1 MQGLN
6 QALSSLNSTTQV
18 QNVSNKS
25 DQNRPSS
32 EQDSFHKMI
41 ENSVQEYENSQNSKN
56 PQDEKSQTT
65 ATTAT
70 TAQSTAEASQ
80 KSTKNIDNQNIKSPQ
95 NEFEL
100 VAQNSDEIMLEN
112 ADFITLLALLD
123 SQDGAMKT
131 GISNIVSS
139 NLNKFLSIEKN
150 IQELKG
156 AKNLEDLLNLS
167 EKFNLGLSKI
177 KITKDG
183 IETLKSEFKN
193 LNSKGFFSNIQTIN
207 NAINLNSIT
216 KKDIE
221 STISKLENNDKNILS
236 KLMLGQS
243 VDINK
248 DSKNTNLNDDE
259 PKAQIKSES
268 KIEPKSEPKIDL
280 KELLKDSTQKSK
292 NILDEPM
299 IDTKTQIK
307 QATTEPKTDTAAK
320 TQSISSVDE
329 YLANIMQKAIKESSE
344 QSSKSLNE
352 SLNIS
357 SSSSE
362 TTSEKGSE
370 NFDNQNGSNQATKDI
385 INMAKLDSKEPKAHL
400 RQVFDNFAT
409 QLQEKISEYKPPIT
423 RFHLTLNPGNLGEV
437 EVTLI
442 NRGSNLHINFN
453 SNSQTMQLF
462 MQHQAE
468 FKASLVNMGFSE
480 LSMNFSDNAN
490 KEQNQNQGKRAKF
503 SLEANEEEI
512 NQEETILEVILPKY
526 F

>member
-32 EQDSFHKMI
+32 EQDSFDKMI

-65 ATTAT
+65 TTTAT
-70 TAQSTAEASQ
+70 NAKSTAQTSQ
-80 KSTKNIDNQNIKSPQ
+80 KSTKNIDNQNIKSAQ

-100 VAQNSDEIMLEN
+100 IAQNSDEIMLEN

-139 NLNKFLSIEKN
+139 NLNKFLAIEKN

-183 IETLKSEFKN
+183 VEALKSEFKN
-193 LNSKGFFSNIQTIN
+193 LNSKGFFNNIQPIN
-207 NAINLNSIT
+207 NAININSLT

-221 STISKLENNDKNILS
+221 STISKLENSDKNILS

-259 PKAQIKSES
+259 PKIQV
-268 KIEPKSEPKIDL
+268 KSEPKIDL
-280 KELLKDSTQKSK
+280 KSDLK
-292 NILDEPM
+292 P
-299 IDTKTQIK
+299 
-307 QATTEPKTDTAAK
+307 EPKTDISNK
-320 TQSISSVDE
+320 TQSISSVDD

-344 QSSKSLNE
+344 QSSKSINE

-362 TTSEKGSE
+362 TTSDKGSE

-453 SNSQTMQLF
+453 SNTQTMQLF

-503 SLEANEEEI
+503 NLEANEEEI

>member
-32 EQDSFHKMI
+32 EQDSFDKMI

-65 ATTAT
+65 TTTAT
-70 TAQSTAEASQ
+70 NAKSTAQTSQ
-80 KSTKNIDNQNIKSPQ
+80 KSTKNTDNQNIKSSQ

-100 VAQNSDEIMLEN
+100 IAQNSDEIMLEN

-139 NLNKFLSIEKN
+139 NLNKFLAIEKN

-183 IETLKSEFKN
+183 VEALKSEFKN
-193 LNSKGFFSNIQTIN
+193 LNSKGFFNNIQPIN
-207 NAINLNSIT
+207 NAININSLT

-221 STISKLENNDKNILS
+221 STILKLENSDKNILS

-259 PKAQIKSES
+259 PKIQV
-268 KIEPKSEPKIDL
+268 KSEPKIDL
-280 KELLKDSTQKSK
+280 KSDLK
-292 NILDEPM
+292 P
-299 IDTKTQIK
+299 
-307 QATTEPKTDTAAK
+307 EPKTDISNK
-320 TQSISSVDE
+320 TQSISSVDD

-344 QSSKSLNE
+344 QSSKSINE

-362 TTSEKGSE
+362 TTSDKGSE

-453 SNSQTMQLF
+453 SNTQTMQLF

-503 SLEANEEEI
+503 NLEANEEEI

>member
-32 EQDSFHKMI
+32 EQDSFDKMI

-65 ATTAT
+65 TTTAT
-70 TAQSTAEASQ
+70 NAKSTAQTSQ
-80 KSTKNIDNQNIKSPQ
+80 KSTKNTDNQNIKSAQ

-100 VAQNSDEIMLEN
+100 IAQNSDEIMLEN

-139 NLNKFLSIEKN
+139 NLNKFLAIEKN

-183 IETLKSEFKN
+183 VEALKSEFKN
-193 LNSKGFFSNIQTIN
+193 LNSKGFFSNIQPIN
-207 NAINLNSIT
+207 NAININLLT

-221 STISKLENNDKNILS
+221 STISKLENSDKNILS

-259 PKAQIKSES
+259 PKIQV
-268 KIEPKSEPKIDL
+268 KSEPKIDL
-280 KELLKDSTQKSK
+280 KSDLK
-292 NILDEPM
+292 P
-299 IDTKTQIK
+299 
-307 QATTEPKTDTAAK
+307 EPKTDISNK
-320 TQSISSVDE
+320 TQSISSVDD

-362 TTSEKGSE
+362 TTSDKGSE

-453 SNSQTMQLF
+453 SNTQTMQLF
-462 MQHQAE
+462 MQHQTE

-503 SLEANEEEI
+503 NLEANEEEI

>member
-32 EQDSFHKMI
+32 EQDSFDKMI

-65 ATTAT
+65 TTTAT
-70 TAQSTAEASQ
+70 NAKSTAQTSQ
-80 KSTKNIDNQNIKSPQ
+80 KSTKNTDNQNIKLSQ

-100 VAQNSDEIMLEN
+100 IAQNSDEITLEN

-123 SQDGAMKT
+123 SQDGAMKI

-139 NLNKFLSIEKN
+139 NLNKFLAIEKN

-183 IETLKSEFKN
+183 VEALKSEFKN
-193 LNSKGFFSNIQTIN
+193 LNSKGFFNNIQPIN
-207 NAINLNSIT
+207 NAININSLT

-221 STISKLENNDKNILS
+221 STISKLENSDKNILS

-259 PKAQIKSES
+259 PKIQV
-268 KIEPKSEPKIDL
+268 KSEPKIDL
-280 KELLKDSTQKSK
+280 KSDLK
-292 NILDEPM
+292 P
-299 IDTKTQIK
+299 
-307 QATTEPKTDTAAK
+307 EPKTDISNK
-320 TQSISSVDE
+320 TQSISSVDD

-362 TTSEKGSE
+362 TTSDKGSE

-453 SNSQTMQLF
+453 SNTQTMQLF

-503 SLEANEEEI
+503 NLEANEEEI

>member
-32 EQDSFHKMI
+32 EQDSFDKMI

-65 ATTAT
+65 TTTAT
-70 TAQSTAEASQ
+70 NAKSTAQTSQ
-80 KSTKNIDNQNIKSPQ
+80 KSTKNTDNQNIKSAQ

-100 VAQNSDEIMLEN
+100 IAQNSDEIMLEN

-139 NLNKFLSIEKN
+139 NLNKFLAIEKN

-183 IETLKSEFKN
+183 VEALKSEFKN
-193 LNSKGFFSNIQTIN
+193 LNSKGFFSNIQPIN
-207 NAINLNSIT
+207 NAININSLT

-221 STISKLENNDKNILS
+221 STISKLENSDKNILS

-259 PKAQIKSES
+259 PKIQV
-268 KIEPKSEPKIDL
+268 KSEPKIDL
-280 KELLKDSTQKSK
+280 KSDLK
-292 NILDEPM
+292 P
-299 IDTKTQIK
+299 
-307 QATTEPKTDTAAK
+307 EPKTDISNK
-320 TQSISSVDE
+320 TQSISSVDD

-352 SLNIS
+352 SSNTS

-362 TTSEKGSE
+362 TTSDKGSE

-453 SNSQTMQLF
+453 SNTQTMQLF
-462 MQHQAE
+462 MQHQTE

-503 SLEANEEEI
+503 NLEANEEEI

>member
-32 EQDSFHKMI
+32 EQDSFDKMI

-65 ATTAT
+65 TTTAT
-70 TAQSTAEASQ
+70 NAKSTAQTSQ
-80 KSTKNIDNQNIKSPQ
+80 KSTKNTDNQNIKLSQ

-100 VAQNSDEIMLEN
+100 IAQNSDEIMLEN

-139 NLNKFLSIEKN
+139 NLNKFLAIEKN

-183 IETLKSEFKN
+183 VEALKSEFKN
-193 LNSKGFFSNIQTIN
+193 LNSKGFFSNIQPIN
-207 NAINLNSIT
+207 NAININSLT

-221 STISKLENNDKNILS
+221 STISKLENSDKNILS

-259 PKAQIKSES
+259 PKIQV
-268 KIEPKSEPKIDL
+268 KSEPKIDL
-280 KELLKDSTQKSK
+280 KSDLK
-292 NILDEPM
+292 P
-299 IDTKTQIK
+299 
-307 QATTEPKTDTAAK
+307 EPKTDISNK
-320 TQSISSVDE
+320 TQSISSVDD

-362 TTSEKGSE
+362 TTSDKGSE

-453 SNSQTMQLF
+453 SNTQTMQLF

-503 SLEANEEEI
+503 NLEANEEEI

>member
-32 EQDSFHKMI
+32 EQDSFDKMI

-65 ATTAT
+65 TTTAT
-70 TAQSTAEASQ
+70 NAKSTAQTSQ
-80 KSTKNIDNQNIKSPQ
+80 KSTKNTDNQNIKSAQ

-100 VAQNSDEIMLEN
+100 IAQNSDEIMLEN

-139 NLNKFLSIEKN
+139 NLNKFLAIEKN

-183 IETLKSEFKN
+183 VEALKSEFKN
-193 LNSKGFFSNIQTIN
+193 LNSKGFFNNIQPIN
-207 NAINLNSIT
+207 NAININSLT

-221 STISKLENNDKNILS
+221 STISKLENSDKNILS

-259 PKAQIKSES
+259 S
-268 KIEPKSEPKIDL
+268 KIQVKSEPKIDL
-280 KELLKDSTQKSK
+280 KSDLK
-292 NILDEPM
+292 P
-299 IDTKTQIK
+299 
-307 QATTEPKTDTAAK
+307 EPKTDISNK
-320 TQSISSVDE
+320 TQSISSVDD

-344 QSSKSLNE
+344 QSSKSINE

-362 TTSEKGSE
+362 TTSDKSSE

-453 SNSQTMQLF
+453 SNTQTMQLF

-503 SLEANEEEI
+503 NLEANEEEI

>member
-32 EQDSFHKMI
+32 EQDSFDKMI

-65 ATTAT
+65 TTTAT
-70 TAQSTAEASQ
+70 NAKSTAQTSQ
-80 KSTKNIDNQNIKSPQ
+80 KSTKNIDNQNIKLSQ

-100 VAQNSDEIMLEN
+100 IAQNSDEIMLEN

-139 NLNKFLSIEKN
+139 NLNKFLAIEKN

-183 IETLKSEFKN
+183 VEALKSEFKN
-193 LNSKGFFSNIQTIN
+193 LNSKGFFNNIQPIN
-207 NAINLNSIT
+207 NAININSLT

-221 STISKLENNDKNILS
+221 STISKLENSDKNILS

-259 PKAQIKSES
+259 PKIQV
-268 KIEPKSEPKIDL
+268 KSEPKIDL
-280 KELLKDSTQKSK
+280 KSDLK
-292 NILDEPM
+292 P
-299 IDTKTQIK
+299 
-307 QATTEPKTDTAAK
+307 EPKTDISNK
-320 TQSISSVDE
+320 TQSISSVDD

-344 QSSKSLNE
+344 QSSKFLNE

-362 TTSEKGSE
+362 TTSDKGSE

-453 SNSQTMQLF
+453 SNTQTMQLF

-503 SLEANEEEI
+503 NLEVNEEEI

>member
-32 EQDSFHKMI
+32 EQDSFDKMI

-65 ATTAT
+65 TTTAT
-70 TAQSTAEASQ
+70 NAKSTAQTSQ
-80 KSTKNIDNQNIKSPQ
+80 KSTKNTDNQNIKSAQ

-100 VAQNSDEIMLEN
+100 IAQNSDEIMLEN

-139 NLNKFLSIEKN
+139 NLNKFLAIEKN

-183 IETLKSEFKN
+183 VEALKSEFKN
-193 LNSKGFFSNIQTIN
+193 LNSKGFFNNIQPIN
-207 NAINLNSIT
+207 NAININSLT

-221 STISKLENNDKNILS
+221 STILKLENSDKNILS

-259 PKAQIKSES
+259 PKIQV
-268 KIEPKSEPKIDL
+268 KSEPKIDL
-280 KELLKDSTQKSK
+280 KSDLK
-292 NILDEPM
+292 P
-299 IDTKTQIK
+299 
-307 QATTEPKTDTAAK
+307 EPKTDISNK
-320 TQSISSVDE
+320 TQSISSVDD

-344 QSSKSLNE
+344 QSSKSINE

-362 TTSEKGSE
+362 TTSDKGFE

-453 SNSQTMQLF
+453 SNTQTMQLF

-503 SLEANEEEI
+503 NLEANEEEI

>member
-32 EQDSFHKMI
+32 EQDSFDKMI

-65 ATTAT
+65 TTTAT
-70 TAQSTAEASQ
+70 NAKSTAQTSQ
-80 KSTKNIDNQNIKSPQ
+80 KSTKNTDNQNIKSAQ

-100 VAQNSDEIMLEN
+100 IAQNSDEIMLEN

-139 NLNKFLSIEKN
+139 NLNKFLAIEKN

-183 IETLKSEFKN
+183 IEALKSEFKN
-193 LNSKGFFSNIQTIN
+193 LNSKGFFSNIQPIN
-207 NAINLNSIT
+207 NAININSLT

-221 STISKLENNDKNILS
+221 STISKLENSDKNILS

-259 PKAQIKSES
+259 PKIQV
-268 KIEPKSEPKIDL
+268 KSEPKIDL
-280 KELLKDSTQKSK
+280 KSDLK
-292 NILDEPM
+292 P
-299 IDTKTQIK
+299 
-307 QATTEPKTDTAAK
+307 EPKTDISNK
-320 TQSISSVDE
+320 TQSISSVDD

-362 TTSEKGSE
+362 TTSDKGSE

-453 SNSQTMQLF
+453 SNTQTMQLF

-503 SLEANEEEI
+503 NLEANEEEI

>member
-32 EQDSFHKMI
+32 EQDSFDKMI

-65 ATTAT
+65 TTTAT
-70 TAQSTAEASQ
+70 NAKSTAQTSQ
-80 KSTKNIDNQNIKSPQ
+80 KSTKNIDNQNIKSAQ

-100 VAQNSDEIMLEN
+100 IAQNSDEIMLEN

-139 NLNKFLSIEKN
+139 NLNKFLAIEKN

-183 IETLKSEFKN
+183 VEALKSEFKN
-193 LNSKGFFSNIQTIN
+193 LNSKGFFSNIQPIN
-207 NAINLNSIT
+207 NAININSLT

-221 STISKLENNDKNILS
+221 STISKLENSDKNILS
-236 KLMLGQS
+236 KLILGQS

-259 PKAQIKSES
+259 PKIQV
-268 KIEPKSEPKIDL
+268 KSEPKIDL
-280 KELLKDSTQKSK
+280 KSDLK
-292 NILDEPM
+292 P
-299 IDTKTQIK
+299 
-307 QATTEPKTDTAAK
+307 EPKTDISNK
-320 TQSISSVDE
+320 TQSISSVDD

-344 QSSKSLNE
+344 QSSKSINE

-362 TTSEKGSE
+362 TTSDKGSE

-453 SNSQTMQLF
+453 SNTQTMQLF

-503 SLEANEEEI
+503 NLEANEEEI

>member
-32 EQDSFHKMI
+32 EQDSFDKMI

-65 ATTAT
+65 TTTAT
-70 TAQSTAEASQ
+70 NAKSTAQTSQ
-80 KSTKNIDNQNIKSPQ
+80 KSTKNIDNQNIKLSQ

-100 VAQNSDEIMLEN
+100 IAQNSDEIMLEN

-139 NLNKFLSIEKN
+139 NLNKFLAIEKN

-183 IETLKSEFKN
+183 VEALKSEFKN
-193 LNSKGFFSNIQTIN
+193 LNSKGFFNNIQPIN
-207 NAINLNSIT
+207 NAININSLT

-221 STISKLENNDKNILS
+221 STILKLENSDKNILS

-259 PKAQIKSES
+259 PKIQV
-268 KIEPKSEPKIDL
+268 KSEPKIDL
-280 KELLKDSTQKSK
+280 KSDLK
-292 NILDEPM
+292 P
-299 IDTKTQIK
+299 
-307 QATTEPKTDTAAK
+307 EPKTDISNK
-320 TQSISSVDE
+320 TQSISSVDD

-362 TTSEKGSE
+362 TTSDKGSE

-453 SNSQTMQLF
+453 SNTQTMQLF
-462 MQHQAE
+462 MQHQTE

-503 SLEANEEEI
+503 NLEANEEEI

>member
-32 EQDSFHKMI
+32 EQDSFDKMI

-65 ATTAT
+65 TTTAT
-70 TAQSTAEASQ
+70 NAKSTAEASQ

-100 VAQNSDEIMLEN
+100 IAQNSDEIMLEN

-139 NLNKFLSIEKN
+139 NLNKFLAIEKN

-183 IETLKSEFKN
+183 VEALKSEFKN
-193 LNSKGFFSNIQTIN
+193 LNSKGFFNNIQPIN
-207 NAINLNSIT
+207 NAININSLT

-221 STISKLENNDKNILS
+221 STILKLENSDKNILS

-259 PKAQIKSES
+259 PKIQV
-268 KIEPKSEPKIDL
+268 KSEPKIDL
-280 KELLKDSTQKSK
+280 KSDLK
-292 NILDEPM
+292 P
-299 IDTKTQIK
+299 
-307 QATTEPKTDTAAK
+307 EPKTDISNK
-320 TQSISSVDE
+320 TQSISSVDD

-344 QSSKSLNE
+344 QSSKSINE

-362 TTSEKGSE
+362 TTSDKGSE

-453 SNSQTMQLF
+453 SNTQTMQLF

>member
-32 EQDSFHKMI
+32 EQDSFDKMI

-65 ATTAT
+65 TTTAT
-70 TAQSTAEASQ
+70 NAKSTAQTSQ
-80 KSTKNIDNQNIKSPQ
+80 KSTKNTDNQNIKSSQ

-100 VAQNSDEIMLEN
+100 IAQNSDEIMLEN

-139 NLNKFLSIEKN
+139 NLNKFLAIEKN

-183 IETLKSEFKN
+183 VEALKSEFKN
-193 LNSKGFFSNIQTIN
+193 LNSKGFFNNIQPIN
-207 NAINLNSIT
+207 NAININSLT

-221 STISKLENNDKNILS
+221 STILKLENSDKNILS

-259 PKAQIKSES
+259 PKIQV
-268 KIEPKSEPKIDL
+268 KSEPKIDL
-280 KELLKDSTQKSK
+280 KSDLK
-292 NILDEPM
+292 P
-299 IDTKTQIK
+299 
-307 QATTEPKTDTAAK
+307 EPKTDISNK
-320 TQSISSVDE
+320 TQSISSVDD

-344 QSSKSLNE
+344 QSSKSINE

-362 TTSEKGSE
+362 TTSDKGSE

-453 SNSQTMQLF
+453 SNTQTMQLF
-462 MQHQAE
+462 MQHQTE

-503 SLEANEEEI
+503 NLEANEEEI

>member
-32 EQDSFHKMI
+32 EQDSFDKMI

-65 ATTAT
+65 TTTAT
-70 TAQSTAEASQ
+70 NAKSTAQTSQ
-80 KSTKNIDNQNIKSPQ
+80 KSTKNTDNQNIKSAQ

-100 VAQNSDEIMLEN
+100 IAQNSDEIMLEN

-123 SQDGAMKT
+123 SQDGAMKR

-139 NLNKFLSIEKN
+139 NLNKFLAIEKN

-183 IETLKSEFKN
+183 VEALKSEFKN
-193 LNSKGFFSNIQTIN
+193 LNSKGFFSNIQPIN
-207 NAINLNSIT
+207 NAININSLT

-221 STISKLENNDKNILS
+221 STISKLENSDKNILS

-259 PKAQIKSES
+259 PKIQA
-268 KIEPKSEPKIDL
+268 KSEPKIDL
-280 KELLKDSTQKSK
+280 KSDLK
-292 NILDEPM
+292 P
-299 IDTKTQIK
+299 
-307 QATTEPKTDTAAK
+307 EPKTDISNK
-320 TQSISSVDE
+320 TQSISSVDD

-362 TTSEKGSE
+362 TTSDKGSE

-453 SNSQTMQLF
+453 SNTQTMQLF

-503 SLEANEEEI
+503 NLEANEEEI

>member
-32 EQDSFHKMI
+32 EQDSFDKMI

-65 ATTAT
+65 TITAT
-70 TAQSTAEASQ
+70 NVKSTAEDSQ
-80 KSTKNIDNQNIKSPQ
+80 KSTKNTDNQNIKSPQ

-100 VAQNSDEIMLEN
+100 IAQNSDEIMLEN

-139 NLNKFLSIEKN
+139 NLNKFLAIEKN

-183 IETLKSEFKN
+183 VEALKSEFKN
-193 LNSKGFFSNIQTIN
+193 LNSKGFFNNIQPIN
-207 NAINLNSIT
+207 NAININSLT

-221 STISKLENNDKNILS
+221 STISKLENSDKNILS

-259 PKAQIKSES
+259 PKAQIKPES
-268 KIEPKSEPKIDL
+268 KIEPKIDL

-307 QATTEPKTDTAAK
+307 QATTELKSDTAAK
-320 TQSISSVDE
+320 TQSISSVDD

-362 TTSEKGSE
+362 TISEKGSE

-385 INMAKLDSKEPKAHL
+385 VNMAKLDSKEPKAHL

-453 SNSQTMQLF
+453 SNTQTMQLF

>member
-32 EQDSFHKMI
+32 EQDSFDKMI

-65 ATTAT
+65 TTTAT
-70 TAQSTAEASQ
+70 NAKSTAQTSQ
-80 KSTKNIDNQNIKSPQ
+80 KSTKNTDNQNIKLSQ

-100 VAQNSDEIMLEN
+100 IAQNSDEIMLEN

-139 NLNKFLSIEKN
+139 NLNKFLAIEKN

-183 IETLKSEFKN
+183 VEALKSEFKN
-193 LNSKGFFSNIQTIN
+193 LNSKGFFNNIQPIN
-207 NAINLNSIT
+207 NAININSLT

-221 STISKLENNDKNILS
+221 STILKLENSDKNILS

-259 PKAQIKSES
+259 PKIQV
-268 KIEPKSEPKIDL
+268 KSEPKIDL
-280 KELLKDSTQKSK
+280 KSDLK
-292 NILDEPM
+292 P
-299 IDTKTQIK
+299 
-307 QATTEPKTDTAAK
+307 EPKTDISNK
-320 TQSISSVDE
+320 TQSISSVDD

-344 QSSKSLNE
+344 QSSKSINE

-362 TTSEKGSE
+362 TTSDKGSE

-453 SNSQTMQLF
+453 SNTQTMQLF

-503 SLEANEEEI
+503 NLEANEEEI

>member
-32 EQDSFHKMI
+32 EQDSFDKMI

-65 ATTAT
+65 TTTAT
-70 TAQSTAEASQ
+70 NAKSTAQTSQ
-80 KSTKNIDNQNIKSPQ
+80 KSTKNTDNQNIKSSQ

-100 VAQNSDEIMLEN
+100 IAQNSDEIMLEN

-139 NLNKFLSIEKN
+139 NLNKFLAIEKN

-183 IETLKSEFKN
+183 VEALKSEFKN
-193 LNSKGFFSNIQTIN
+193 LNSKGFFNNIQPIN
-207 NAINLNSIT
+207 NAININSLT

-221 STISKLENNDKNILS
+221 STILKLENSDKNILS

-259 PKAQIKSES
+259 PKIQV
-268 KIEPKSEPKIDL
+268 KSEPKIDL
-280 KELLKDSTQKSK
+280 KSDLK
-292 NILDEPM
+292 P
-299 IDTKTQIK
+299 
-307 QATTEPKTDTAAK
+307 EPKTDISNK
-320 TQSISSVDE
+320 TQSISSVDD

-344 QSSKSLNE
+344 QSSKSINE

-362 TTSEKGSE
+362 ITSEKGFE

-453 SNSQTMQLF
+453 SNTQTMQLF

-503 SLEANEEEI
+503 NLEANEEEI

>member
-32 EQDSFHKMI
+32 EQDSFDKMI

-65 ATTAT
+65 TTTAT
-70 TAQSTAEASQ
+70 NAKSTAQTSQ
-80 KSTKNIDNQNIKSPQ
+80 KSTKNTDNQNIKSPQ

-100 VAQNSDEIMLEN
+100 VAQNTDEIMLEN

-139 NLNKFLSIEKN
+139 NLNKFLAIEKN

-183 IETLKSEFKN
+183 VEALKSEFKN
-193 LNSKGFFSNIQTIN
+193 LNSKGFFSNIQPIN
-207 NAINLNSIT
+207 NAININSLT

-221 STISKLENNDKNILS
+221 STILKLENSDKNILS

-259 PKAQIKSES
+259 PKIQV
-268 KIEPKSEPKIDL
+268 KSEPKIDL
-280 KELLKDSTQKSK
+280 KSDLK
-292 NILDEPM
+292 P
-299 IDTKTQIK
+299 
-307 QATTEPKTDTAAK
+307 EPKTDISNK
-320 TQSISSVDE
+320 TQSISSVDD

-344 QSSKSLNE
+344 QSSKFLNE

-362 TTSEKGSE
+362 TTSDKGSE

-453 SNSQTMQLF
+453 SNTQTMQLF

-503 SLEANEEEI
+503 NLEANEEEI

>member
-32 EQDSFHKMI
+32 EQDSFDKMI

-65 ATTAT
+65 TTTAT
-70 TAQSTAEASQ
+70 NAKSTAQTSQ
-80 KSTKNIDNQNIKSPQ
+80 KSTKNTDNQNIKSAQ

-100 VAQNSDEIMLEN
+100 IAQNSDEIMLEN

-139 NLNKFLSIEKN
+139 NLNKFLAIEKN

-183 IETLKSEFKN
+183 VEALKSEFKN
-193 LNSKGFFSNIQTIN
+193 LNSKGFFSNIQPIN
-207 NAINLNSIT
+207 NAININSLT

-221 STISKLENNDKNILS
+221 STISKLENSDKNILS

-259 PKAQIKSES
+259 PKIQV
-268 KIEPKSEPKIDL
+268 KSEPKIDL
-280 KELLKDSTQKSK
+280 KSDLK
-292 NILDEPM
+292 P
-299 IDTKTQIK
+299 
-307 QATTEPKTDTAAK
+307 EPKTDISNK
-320 TQSISSVDE
+320 TQSISSVDD

-362 TTSEKGSE
+362 TTSDKGSE

-453 SNSQTMQLF
+453 SNTQTMQLF

-503 SLEANEEEI
+503 NLEANEEEI

>member
-32 EQDSFHKMI
+32 EQDSFDKMI

-56 PQDEKSQTT
+56 TQDEKSQTT
-65 ATTAT
+65 TKTAT
-70 TAQSTAEASQ
+70 NTKSTAEASQ
-80 KSTKNIDNQNIKSPQ
+80 KSTKNTDNQNIKLSQ

-100 VAQNSDEIMLEN
+100 IAQNSDEIMLEN

-139 NLNKFLSIEKN
+139 NLNKFLAIEKN

-183 IETLKSEFKN
+183 VEALKSEFKN
-193 LNSKGFFSNIQTIN
+193 LNSKGFFNNIQPIN
-207 NAINLNSIT
+207 NAINIDSLT

-221 STISKLENNDKNILS
+221 STISKLENSDKNILS

-259 PKAQIKSES
+259 PKIQV
-268 KIEPKSEPKIDL
+268 KSEPKIDL
-280 KELLKDSTQKSK
+280 KSDLK
-292 NILDEPM
+292 P
-299 IDTKTQIK
+299 
-307 QATTEPKTDTAAK
+307 EPKTDISNK
-320 TQSISSVDE
+320 TQSISSVDD

-344 QSSKSLNE
+344 QSSKSINE

-362 TTSEKGSE
+362 TTSDKGSE

-453 SNSQTMQLF
+453 SNTQTMQLF

-503 SLEANEEEI
+503 NLEANEEEI

>member
-32 EQDSFHKMI
+32 EQDSFDKMI

-65 ATTAT
+65 TTTAT
-70 TAQSTAEASQ
+70 NAKSTAQTSQ
-80 KSTKNIDNQNIKSPQ
+80 KSTKNTDNQNIKLSQ

-100 VAQNSDEIMLEN
+100 IAQNSDEIMLEN

-139 NLNKFLSIEKN
+139 NLNKFLAIEKN

-183 IETLKSEFKN
+183 VEALKSEFKN
-193 LNSKGFFSNIQTIN
+193 LNSKGFFNNIQPIN
-207 NAINLNSIT
+207 NAININSLT

-221 STISKLENNDKNILS
+221 STILKLENSDKNILS

-259 PKAQIKSES
+259 PKIQV
-268 KIEPKSEPKIDL
+268 KSEPKIDL
-280 KELLKDSTQKSK
+280 KSDLK
-292 NILDEPM
+292 P
-299 IDTKTQIK
+299 
-307 QATTEPKTDTAAK
+307 EPKTDISNK
-320 TQSISSVDE
+320 TQSISSVDD

-344 QSSKSLNE
+344 QSSKSINE

-362 TTSEKGSE
+362 ITSEKGFE

-453 SNSQTMQLF
+453 SNTQTMQLF

-503 SLEANEEEI
+503 NLEANEEEI

>member
-32 EQDSFHKMI
+32 EQDSFDKMI

-65 ATTAT
+65 TTTAT
-70 TAQSTAEASQ
+70 NAKSTAQTSQ
-80 KSTKNIDNQNIKSPQ
+80 KSTKNIDNQNIKSSQ

-100 VAQNSDEIMLEN
+100 IAQNSDEIMLEN

-139 NLNKFLSIEKN
+139 NLNKFLAIEKN

-183 IETLKSEFKN
+183 VEALKSEFKN
-193 LNSKGFFSNIQTIN
+193 LNSKGFFNNIQPIN
-207 NAINLNSIT
+207 NAININSLT

-221 STISKLENNDKNILS
+221 STISKLENSDKNILS

-259 PKAQIKSES
+259 PKIQV
-268 KIEPKSEPKIDL
+268 KSEPKIDL
-280 KELLKDSTQKSK
+280 KSDLK
-292 NILDEPM
+292 P
-299 IDTKTQIK
+299 
-307 QATTEPKTDTAAK
+307 EPKTDISNK
-320 TQSISSVDE
+320 TQSISSVDD

-362 TTSEKGSE
+362 TTSDKGSE

-453 SNSQTMQLF
+453 SNTQTMQLF

-503 SLEANEEEI
+503 NLEANEEEI